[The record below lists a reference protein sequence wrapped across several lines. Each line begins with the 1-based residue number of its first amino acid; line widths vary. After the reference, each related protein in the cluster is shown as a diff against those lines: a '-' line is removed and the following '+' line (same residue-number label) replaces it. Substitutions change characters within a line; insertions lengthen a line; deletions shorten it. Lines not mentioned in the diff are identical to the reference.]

1 MTIPSPLALLVHFG
15 PHITVDDE
23 THVSSFLR
31 SVSLNEDTGTQ
42 GYANRCSIPTRHQP
56 EADTR

>member
-1 MTIPSPLALLVHFG
+1 LGLHAQHYYFLPIRTARKFQI
-15 PHITVDDE
+15 
-23 THVSSFLR
+23 SFIDII
-31 SVSLNEDTGTQ
+31 LNEDTGTQ